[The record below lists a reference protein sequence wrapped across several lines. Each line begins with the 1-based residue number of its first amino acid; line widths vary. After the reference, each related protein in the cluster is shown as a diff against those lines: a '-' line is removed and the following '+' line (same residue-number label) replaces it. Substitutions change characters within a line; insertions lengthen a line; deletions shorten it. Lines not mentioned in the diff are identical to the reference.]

1 MTYLLHE
8 QFINPKIIT
17 SSNLKILNRNFSAA
31 FESVTWFTYRDNI
44 DVPLIGSKLQSD
56 SGWGC
61 MLRTG

>member
-17 SSNLKILNRNFSAA
+17 SSNFKILNRNFSAA

-44 DVPLIGSKLQSD
+44 DVPLIGSKL
-56 SGWGC
+56 
-61 MLRTG
+61 